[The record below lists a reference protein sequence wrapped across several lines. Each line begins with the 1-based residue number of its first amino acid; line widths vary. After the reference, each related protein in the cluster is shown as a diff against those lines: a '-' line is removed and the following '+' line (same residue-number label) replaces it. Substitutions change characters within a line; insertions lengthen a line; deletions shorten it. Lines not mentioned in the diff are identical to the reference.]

1 MGGKAKET
9 TTNPD
14 DSIIQLFGLTNRT
27 AILIELFNK
36 SPLLINEIDIKQV
49 VERYPNVS
57 SVKLSLSN
65 SITVLRRHLTSFE
78 ESGFIYRKGKKGKMD
93 IWHLDYNHPLI
104 QRMIPFFHTDK
115 RKKDLSGE
123 LGLFIINRLE
133 ENKSGFKAI
142 DFIWWCRTKGMAIS
156 SARASQILK
165 KGIETERKS
174 GVLLQKA
181 PHLRGYYQIIQP
193 Q

>member
-1 MGGKAKET
+1 MGEKAKQI

-36 SPLLINEIDIKQV
+36 SPLLINDIDIRQV
-49 VERYPNVS
+49 VERYPNAS

-78 ESGFIYRKGKKGKMD
+78 ESGFVYRKGKKGKMD
-93 IWHLDYNHPLI
+93 IWYLDYNHPLI

-115 RKKDLSGE
+115 RKNDFSGE
-123 LGLFIINRLE
+123 LDQFMVNHLE
-133 ENKSGFKAI
+133 ENKTSFKAVE
-142 DFIWWCRTKGMAIS
+142 FIWWCRTRGMAIS

-165 KGIETERKS
+165 KGLETARKS
-174 GVLLQKA
+174 GLLLQKA
-181 PHLRGYYQIIQP
+181 PHLRGYYLIIRP